1 MNARRNPVP
10 PESIRDAAALM
21 LAIVTSD
28 HNGVDAILDHCDT
41 DGYFAILPEWVIG
54 ADISDRAFRLYAAMQ
69 IDQSHGRR
77 STKADLAARLHIS
90 IDRLDEALRELATV
104 GGVA

>member
-1 MNARRNPVP
+1 MNAHRQPVP

-28 HNGVDAILDHCDT
+28 RDGVDAIL
-41 DGYFAILPEWVIG
+41 G

>member
-28 HNGVDAILDHCDT
+28 HDGVDAILDHCDT
-41 DGYFAILPEWVIG
+41 EQVAIAAATLGAMLTQECAGLDTQALTVMLRTFA
-54 ADISDRAFRLYAAMQ
+54 
-69 IDQSHGRR
+69 GRVAHVTSR
-77 STKADLAARLHIS
+77 
-90 IDRLDEALRELATV
+90 EAES
-104 GGVA
+104 